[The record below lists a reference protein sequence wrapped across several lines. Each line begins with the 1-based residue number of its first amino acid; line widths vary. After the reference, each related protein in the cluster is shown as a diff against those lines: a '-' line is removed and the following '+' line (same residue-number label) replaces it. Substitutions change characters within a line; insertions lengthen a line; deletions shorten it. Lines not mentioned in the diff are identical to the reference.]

1 MIKRVLIVDDSSSV
15 RRQVCGVLVQAG
27 YDVVEAADGVEGS
40 ETIRTQLDLDLVICD
55 VNMPRLSGLDLLDS
69 LHDELARRQ
78 LPVMMLTTE
87 GQPEAMARAKK
98 AGAKGWI
105 VKPFKEALL
114 LSAVG
119 KLTKLRPV

>member
-27 YDVVEAADGVEGS
+27 YDVVEATDGVEGAA
-40 ETIRTQLDLDLVICD
+40 TILAQLDLDLVICD
-55 VNMPRLSGLDLLDS
+55 VNMPRLNGLDMLDS

-105 VKPFKEALL
+105 VKPFKEPLL

>member
-27 YDVVEAADGVEGS
+27 YDVVEAADGVEGA

-55 VNMPRLSGLDLLDS
+55 VNMPRLSGLDMLDS